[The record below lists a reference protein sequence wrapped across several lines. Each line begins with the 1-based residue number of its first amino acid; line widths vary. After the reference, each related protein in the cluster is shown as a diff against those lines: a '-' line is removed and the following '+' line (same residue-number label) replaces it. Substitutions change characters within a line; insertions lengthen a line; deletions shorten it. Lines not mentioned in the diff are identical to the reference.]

1 MASLKLWNSQYKAL
15 LVKFNAKASQ
25 PHAQS
30 TKPSVVEKSDH
41 VEDHH
46 EDHHQLQLELM
57 VGLAVDD
64 MLGPPV
70 DELDQLDHHQLE
82 LMVGLAVDDML
93 GPAVD
98 ELDQDHQLSHQVDAE
113 ANDQYGKSS
122 HKVL

>member
-1 MASLKLWNSQYKAL
+1 M
-15 LVKFNAKASQ
+15 
-25 PHAQS
+25 
-30 TKPSVVEKSDH
+30 PSVVDH
-41 VEDHH
+41 VH
-46 EDHHQLQLELM
+46 EDHEDHDDHQL
-57 VGLAVDD
+57 
-64 MLGPPV
+64 
-70 DELDQLDHHQLE
+70 LE